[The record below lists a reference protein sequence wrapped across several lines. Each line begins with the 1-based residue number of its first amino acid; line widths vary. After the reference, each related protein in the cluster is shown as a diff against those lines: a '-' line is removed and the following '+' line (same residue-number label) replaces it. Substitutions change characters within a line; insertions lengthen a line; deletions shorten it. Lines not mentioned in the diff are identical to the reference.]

1 MKIII
6 DKGVNNKVII
16 NSKEKIMAKLNDQTI
31 KEQELINRQE
41 ESGNEVLC
49 LMKIGFFFHAYNA
62 GAYALAR
69 VMNYR
74 VARKVRRSGLEMM
87 TAGFPSE
94 KLPSVLESI
103 TAAGGRILSQTD
115 DCVEFTGVDYTPDG
129 VVVIEK
135 EKKVKVLAGS
145 PQETD
150 LSKIIRSYDLSRS
163 TPIDA
168 MLFIAKL
175 QALVSE

>member
-1 MKIII
+1 VKIII

-74 VARKVRRSGLEMM
+74 VARKVRRSGLEIM

>member
-1 MKIII
+1 
-6 DKGVNNKVII
+6 
-16 NSKEKIMAKLNDQTI
+16 MAKLNDQTI
-31 KEQELINRQE
+31 KEQELINKQE

-115 DCVEFTGVDYTPDG
+115 DCVKFTGIDYTPDG

-135 EKKVKVLAGS
+135 EKKAKALAPDEPLHES
-145 PQETD
+145 E
-150 LSKIIRSYDLSRS
+150 LAKMIRSYDLLHSA
-163 TPIDA
+163 PLDA
-168 MLFIAKL
+168 MIFIAKL

>member
-1 MKIII
+1 
-6 DKGVNNKVII
+6 
-16 NSKEKIMAKLNDQTI
+16 MAKLNDQTI
-31 KEQELINRQE
+31 KEQELINKQE

-69 VMNYR
+69 VMKYR

-115 DCVEFTGVDYTPDG
+115 DCVKFTGIDYTSDG
-129 VVVIEK
+129 IVVIEK
-135 EKKVKVLAGS
+135 EKKVKVLAPDEPFHES
-145 PQETD
+145 E
-150 LSKIIRSYDLSRS
+150 LAKMIRSYDLLHS
-163 TPIDA
+163 TPLDA
-168 MLFIAKL
+168 ITFIGRL
-175 QALVSE
+175 QALVSQ

>member
-1 MKIII
+1 
-6 DKGVNNKVII
+6 
-16 NSKEKIMAKLNDQTI
+16 MAKLNDQTI
-31 KEQELINRQE
+31 KEQELIKKQE

-94 KLPSVLESI
+94 KLPLVLESI

-115 DCVEFTGVDYTPDG
+115 DCVEFTGIDCTSEG
-129 VVVIEK
+129 IEVVEK
-135 EKKVKVLAGS
+135 EKKVKASREPEESSRESELA
-145 PQETD
+145 
-150 LSKIIRSYDLSRS
+150 KMIRSYDLLHSA
-163 TPIDA
+163 PLDA
-168 MLFIAKL
+168 MIFIAKL

>member
-1 MKIII
+1 
-6 DKGVNNKVII
+6 
-16 NSKEKIMAKLNDQTI
+16 MAKLNDQTI
-31 KEQELINRQE
+31 KEQELINKQE

-69 VMNYR
+69 VMKYR

-115 DCVEFTGVDYTPDG
+115 DCVEFTGVDYTPNG
-129 VVVIEK
+129 IIVVEK
-135 EKKVKVLAGS
+135 EKKMKVLAGS
-145 PQETD
+145 PQETE
-150 LSKIIRSYDLSRS
+150 LTKIIRSYDLLHS
-163 TPIDA
+163 TPLDA
-168 MLFIAKL
+168 VDFIVYL
-175 QALVSE
+175 QTLIHG

>member
-1 MKIII
+1 
-6 DKGVNNKVII
+6 
-16 NSKEKIMAKLNDQTI
+16 MAKLNDQTI

-115 DCVEFTGVDYTPDG
+115 DCVEFTGVDYTSDG
-129 VVVIEK
+129 IVVIEK
-135 EKKVKVLAGS
+135 EKKVKIPAPDEPLHESELA
-145 PQETD
+145 
-150 LSKIIRSYDLSRS
+150 KMIRSYDLYRS
-163 TPIDA
+163 TPMDA
-168 MLFIAKL
+168 MAFIARL
-175 QALVSE
+175 QALVHE

>member
-1 MKIII
+1 
-6 DKGVNNKVII
+6 
-16 NSKEKIMAKLNDQTI
+16 MAKMNDQTI
-31 KEQELINRQE
+31 KEQELIKKQE

-49 LMKIGFFFHAYNA
+49 LMKIGYFFHAYNA

-74 VARKVRRSGLEMM
+74 VMRKVRRSGLEIL
-87 TAGFPSE
+87 TAGFPSNN
-94 KLPSVLESI
+94 LDLVIDSI

-115 DCVEFTGVDYTPDG
+115 DWVEFTGLDCTSEG
-129 VVVIEK
+129 IEVEEQ
-135 EKKVKVLAGS
+135 EKRLKVPKVSAGS

-150 LSKIIRSYDLSRS
+150 LAKMIRSYDLLHSA
-163 TPIDA
+163 PLDA
-168 MLFIAKL
+168 MIFIAKL

>member
-1 MKIII
+1 
-6 DKGVNNKVII
+6 
-16 NSKEKIMAKLNDQTI
+16 MAKLNDQTI

-69 VMNYR
+69 VMKYR

-129 VVVIEK
+129 IIVV
-135 EKKVKVLAGS
+135 EKKMKVLAGS
-145 PQETD
+145 PQETE
-150 LSKIIRSYDLSRS
+150 LTKIIRSYDLLHS
-163 TPIDA
+163 TPLDVV
-168 MLFIAKL
+168 LFII
-175 QALVSE
+175 

>member
-1 MKIII
+1 
-6 DKGVNNKVII
+6 
-16 NSKEKIMAKLNDQTI
+16 MAKLNDQTI

-69 VMNYR
+69 VMKYR

-115 DCVEFTGVDYTPDG
+115 DCVKFTGIDYASDG
-129 VVVIEK
+129 IVVIEK
-135 EKKVKVLAGS
+135 EKKAKVLTQDEPLHESELA
-145 PQETD
+145 
-150 LSKIIRSYDLSRS
+150 KMIRSYDLLHS
-163 TPIDA
+163 TPLDA
-168 MLFIAKL
+168 ITFIGRL
-175 QALVSE
+175 QALVSQ